1 MEKITYGCMNG
12 LIDWE
17 ANIRAGRANIK
28 VHFTG
33 GAMTR
38 YGVTP
43 AEFTTDNPF
52 FQKVIENS
60 AHFRNGTIRVLRRF
74 EIGSATPETPEST
87 PAADAAETAAVPGT
101 VQEVTAGC
109 LQDAQEYLRDKFEI
123 PTYKVTSKAKAD
135 SLAASNGVKF
145 IWE

>member
-60 AHFRNGTIRVLRRF
+60 AHFRNGTIRVLRRV
-74 EIGSATPETPEST
+74 EIASDEPAPTASTVTEEAVT
-87 PAADAAETAAVPGT
+87 PAENAEEIAV
-101 VQEVTAGC
+101 GC

-145 IWE
+145 NWD